1 MKTMFCS
8 VIWNGYQNRF
18 WQSLS
23 EELDPAGQFYIDIAR
38 RLNPN
43 RLISRCSAK
52 WSIPFDQTVWPGLEM
67 PDYNP
72 AFTQSFADVTEQR
85 AQEIKSRIN
94 SRNEKFAVMYS
105 GGIDS
110 TVIMTALIKNLSQR
124 EKKNIVVCAS
134 AASAV
139 NNPVFWSKFI
149 AGQFKIVDSISNK
162 YDDLI
167 EQGLVPI
174 TGDTGDCLF
183 GTTFASHLY
192 YNWRNYATGL
202 SALSASELEKH
213 IQRFTDPEIH
223 YSNFKDLLINYF
235 KIPKKQG
242 FPFHPLE
249 KPNSDFGEML
259 YNKLDLHAQTSP
271 VEIRSLHD
279 FFWWYIFNLKYVNCA
294 VRGHIYYNDR
304 VGIRQASDTIVNWY
318 HTRDYQQWSMVN
330 NNNGTK
336 IGYTAATYKKVA
348 RDYIFELDHN
358 PWYQHF
364 KLKIENVGLM
374 FNKQTVDHLPLVER
388 PNARFGV
395 TDDYQL
401 LSIDQPNVQDYI
413 RKSLSNY
420 TVDWQ

>member
-1 MKTMFCS
+1 MKTIFCS

-18 WQSLS
+18 WQTLS

-43 RLISRCSAK
+43 RLISRCSAT
-52 WSIPFDQTVWPGLEM
+52 WSIPFDQDVWPGMSM
-67 PDYNP
+67 PNYNP
-72 AFTQSFADVTEQR
+72 AFNRTFADITEQR
-85 AQEIKSRIN
+85 ALEIKSRIN
-94 SRNEKFAVMYS
+94 NNERFAVMYS

-110 TVIMTALIKNLSQR
+110 TVMLTALLKNLTQR
-124 EKKNIVVCAS
+124 ERKNLVVCAS

-149 AGQFKIVDSISNK
+149 AGKLAVVDSIINK

-167 EQGLVPI
+167 EQGLTPI

-192 YNWRNYATGL
+192 YNWRSYAGNL
-202 SALSASELEKH
+202 STLSVHDIEKK
-213 IQRFTDPEIH
+213 IKQFTDPEVH
-223 YSNFKDLLINYF
+223 YSEFKDMLINYF

-242 FPFHPLE
+242 FPFYPLE
-249 KPNSDFGEML
+249 RTDPNFGETF
-259 YNKLDLHAQTSP
+259 YNKLDLHARTSP

-304 VGIRQASDTIVNWY
+304 LGIKQANDVIVNWY
-318 HTRDYQQWSMVN
+318 HTQDYQLWSMVN

-336 IGYTAATYKKVA
+336 IGYTAATYKQVA
-348 RDYIFELDHN
+348 RDYIFEFDHN

-374 FNKQTVDHLPLVER
+374 FNKQSIEHIPTPER

-395 TDDYQL
+395 TNDYQL
-401 LSIDQPNVQDYI
+401 LSIDQPRVQDYI
-413 RKSLSNY
+413 HNSLQNY
-420 TVDWQ
+420 KIDWQ

>member
-1 MKTMFCS
+1 MKTIFCS
-8 VIWNGYQNRF
+8 VTWNGYQNSF
-18 WQSLS
+18 WQTLS
-23 EELDPAGQFYIDIAR
+23 EDLDPAGQFYIDIAR

-43 RLISRCSAK
+43 RLISRCSAE
-52 WSIPFDQTVWPGLEM
+52 WSIPFEQQVWPGMVM
-67 PDYNP
+67 PAYDS
-72 AFTQSFADVTEQR
+72 AFNKTFADISEQR
-85 AQEIKSRIN
+85 ALEIKSRIN
-94 SRNEKFAVMYS
+94 NNNERFAVMYS

-110 TVIMTALIKNLSQR
+110 TVIMTALLKNLTQR
-124 EKKNIVVCAS
+124 EKKNLVICAS

-139 NNPVFWSKFI
+139 NNPVFWTKFI
-149 AGQFKIVDSISNK
+149 AGKLTVIDSISTK

-167 EQGLVPI
+167 EQGLIPI

-192 YNWRNYATGL
+192 YNWRSYTGNLSSL
-202 SALSASELEKH
+202 SANELEKK
-213 IQRFTDPEIH
+213 IQYFTSPEIH
-223 YSNFKDLLINYF
+223 YSEFKDLLINYF

-242 FPFHPLE
+242 FPFYPLE
-249 KPNSDFGEML
+249 RPNPAFAEIF

-304 VGIRQASDTIVNWY
+304 IGIRQANDTIVNWY
-318 HTRDYQQWSMVN
+318 HTTDYQQWSMAN

-336 IGYTAATYKKVA
+336 IGLTAATYKKVA
-348 RDYIFELDHN
+348 RDYIFDFDRN

-374 FNKQTVDHLPLVER
+374 FNKQAVEHLPVPER

-395 TDDYQL
+395 TNDYQL
-401 LSIDQPNVQDYI
+401 LSIDQPGVQEYI
-413 RKSLSNY
+413 RKSLVNY
-420 TVDWQ
+420 KIDWQ